1 MNAGFMGTS
10 NAIVDM
16 LNNETKQ
23 NEADGMEFGVDSMP
37 QPMNENKS
45 QKRLFEVMSRLDKT
59 FKPKLNEEFTTS
71 FEYEKELEADD
82 IYTLYQFK
90 YGTAAVDS
98 LPEFPEIIKFTIDAY
113 IREDYGHK
121 PGTES
126 DSESFLYVDEMNLVE
141 GSYIPEYKKYIEEW
155 IKDNAEKLDE
165 EIIAAYSNSFGSDPE
180 PPNYDWDE
188 RFR

>member
-1 MNAGFMGTS
+1 MH
-10 NAIVDM
+10 
-16 LNNETKQ
+16 
-23 NEADGMEFGVDSMP
+23 
-37 QPMNENKS
+37 
-45 QKRLFEVMSRLDKT
+45 
-59 FKPKLNEEFTTS
+59 
-71 FEYEKELEADD
+71 
-82 IYTLYQFK
+82 
-90 YGTAAVDS
+90 
-98 LPEFPEIIKFTIDAY
+98 IDAY